1 MAATIP
7 RELFIHIMQFL
18 PWMVQI
24 EVLPELKKSLLP
36 ELEERS
42 TRIKIAMKSSKQR
55 ILADINQEQPH
66 VDTMRAALCL
76 YQSDDFR
83 MSNLKKVINHPK
95 YFSLGPR
102 NEISLG
108 NRLNWPSRKTHRR
121 MIMKMSDSDLET
133 CGW

>member
-7 RELFIHIMQFL
+7 RELFVHIVQFL

-24 EVLPELKKSLLP
+24 KVLPELEKSLLP

-55 ILADINQEQPH
+55 ILADINHEWPS
-66 VDTMRAALCL
+66 DRMMRVALCL

-83 MSNLKKVINHPK
+83 MSNLKKVVNHPK

-102 NEISLG
+102 NEIDIG
-108 NRLNWPSRKTHRR
+108 ERLEWSIRKTHRH

-133 CGW
+133 CGM